1 MCAPMQLGAAV
12 DASPGHDHED
22 LEGDDTC
29 GCRVNAAEEEQFI
42 EFVAARQQALL
53 RTAYLLTS
61 DHHAAEDLVQTALA
75 KAYLSWHKLRE
86 PAAADGYV
94 RRIMV
99 NENTSLWRRAWKRNE
114 YATETL
120 PERPSGNDASTGV
133 EQRGEMWALVQ
144 TLPPKQRA
152 AVVLRYYEDLSEAE
166 TADALGC
173 SIGNVKSQT
182 SRAIA
187 TLRGRVTPGAAP
199 ATGGAR

>member
-1 MCAPMQLGAAV
+1 MN
-12 DASPGHDHED
+12 S
-22 LEGDDTC
+22 
-29 GCRVNAAEEEQFI
+29 EQEARFC
-42 EFVAARQQALL
+42 EFVAARQNALL
-53 RTAYLLTS
+53 RTAYLLS
-61 DHHAAEDLVQTALA
+61 GDHHAAEDLVQTALA

-114 YATETL
+114 VATGYL
-120 PERPSGNDASTGV
+120 PERALPGDSSHDLVDTRD
-133 EQRGEMWALVQ
+133 QMWALVQ

-166 TADALGC
+166 TAAALGC
-173 SIGNVKSQT
+173 SVGNVKSQT

-187 TLRGRVTPGAAP
+187 ALRGRIGHGATH

>member
-1 MCAPMQLGAAV
+1 MQLAGHL
-12 DASPGHDHED
+12 DASGEHDQGHDLRED
-22 LEGDDTC
+22 TGRCPVTP
-29 GCRVNAAEEEQFI
+29 AEEALFC

-114 YATETL
+114 YATEVL
-120 PERPSGNDASTGV
+120 PERPTTMDATGGV
-133 EQRGEMWALVQ
+133 EQRDEMWTLVQ

-152 AVVLRYYEDLSEAE
+152 AVVLRYYEDLSEAD

-187 TLRGRVTPGAAP
+187 TLRSRVSPDAAT
-199 ATGGAR
+199 AQGGAR

>member
-1 MCAPMQLGAAV
+1 MKP
-12 DASPGHDHED
+12 
-22 LEGDDTC
+22 
-29 GCRVNAAEEEQFI
+29 AEEAQFC

-75 KAYLSWHKLRE
+75 KAYLSWSKLRE
-86 PAAADGYV
+86 PAAAEGYV

-99 NENTSLWRRAWKRNE
+99 NENTSLWRRAWKRRE
-114 YATETL
+114 HSTDAL
-120 PERPSGNDASTGV
+120 PERAGGPDASNGL
-133 EQRGEMWALVQ
+133 EQRDEMWALVQ

-152 AVVLRYYEDLSEAE
+152 AVVLRYYEDLSEAD
-166 TADALGC
+166 TANALGC

-182 SRAIA
+182 SRALA
-187 TLRGRVTPGAAP
+187 TLRGRVTPGIAP

>member
-1 MCAPMQLGAAV
+1 MQLGAAV
-12 DASPGHDHED
+12 DASPAHDRGHHP
-22 LEGDDTC
+22 GVGT
-29 GCRVNAAEEEQFI
+29 GRCRMNAAEEAQFI

-120 PERPSGNDASTGV
+120 PERPTRDASTGV
-133 EQRGEMWALVQ
+133 EQRDEVWALVQ

-182 SRAIA
+182 SRALA
-187 TLRGRVTPGAAP
+187 TLRGRVTPGTAP